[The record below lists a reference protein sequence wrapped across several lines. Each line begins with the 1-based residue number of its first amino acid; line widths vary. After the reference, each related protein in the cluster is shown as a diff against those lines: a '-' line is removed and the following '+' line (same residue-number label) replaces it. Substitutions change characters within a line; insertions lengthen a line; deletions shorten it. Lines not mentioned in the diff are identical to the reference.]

1 MINYLL
7 CALGMWMLLSL
18 MVMWRDETSHHWVDT
33 LCEVII
39 YLPWHIIGVALVV
52 VLFPI
57 VCIWKFFRNAI
68 KGVSVEC
75 WKKANIKSYW
85 KLGNLRFCYDSKARA
100 WCNKFFLVRI
110 VKPAETINHNPV
122 LKSGEKS

>member
-7 CALGMWMLLSL
+7 CAVGVWALLGLVVL
-18 MVMWRDETSHHWVDT
+18 WRDETVYGWVDT
-33 LCEVII
+33 LCEYII
-39 YLPWHIIGVALVV
+39 YLPWKIIGAVIIA

-57 VCIWKFFRNAI
+57 ICIWKFFRNAI

-75 WKKANIKSYW
+75 WKKANIKYNW
-85 KLGNLRFCYDSKARA
+85 KLGNLRFCYDPEARA

-110 VKPAETINHNPV
+110 VKPAETIKHNPT
-122 LKSGEKS
+122 LKSGEKR